1 MTVLNADRFESYSL
15 NQMAVLCY

>member
-1 MTVLNADRFESYSL
+1 MTMLNADRFESYSL